1 MRVWFYWVVFL
12 SLLIHLS
19 AGAQSQEDER
29 DAARQLADSAVQNPQ
44 LNNQIVDTSPLTDLG
59 DSYTNSIKLLQ
70 NRFRVDYNVEEIT
83 MVFFREYGSAPVVL
97 VRPDGSKLFQGRVD
111 EEKVQW
117 FDADTFDMITIK
129 NPVPGPWQAVGQVLP
144 ESRIMVLSNIEL
156 HAEPLP
162 NVLFAGEILKST
174 AYLTNNGKPIENK
187 QFRDVVELDIEF
199 KSTNNPNF
207 GNFGTGDQSIATFQD
222 DGRGMDERPG
232 DGVFTGQFNLKIA
245 AGEWKPVFRVIT
257 PMYTREQEGKPTVL
271 HDNPVSIDV
280 EMNGGEDGYHK
291 IIIDV
296 DRELVDI
303 ESLLVDGKVKF
314 PNTDMQNF
322 SLTEGGSEPREHLIV
337 AYEEGVFRV
346 KVTAYGTTV
355 DGRDFILD
363 VPEFS
368 FVAEGP
374 EESEVED
381 PLIDGKDPIVD
392 GSAPLVAL
400 PESNPA
406 AMTASEASS
415 QDEQEEMDNGTLT
428 IILIAVNGSIVLI
441 GIIAAAVIIFMRKKR
456 TSSKSSPEP
465 AKQAPAT
472 TDADLS
478 MEEAPKGL
486 KKLLGMFKKGNKS
499 EKS

>member
-1 MRVWFYWVVFL
+1 MRVWFYWVILL
-12 SLLIHLS
+12 SLFIHLT

-44 LNNQIVDTSPLTDLG
+44 SNNQNVDTSPLTDLG

-111 EEKVQW
+111 EEKVEW

-144 ESRIMVLSNIEL
+144 ESRVMVISSIEL
-156 HAEPLP
+156 HADPLP
-162 NVLFAGEILKST
+162 DVLFAGEILKST
-174 AYLTNNGKPIENK
+174 AYLTNNGEPIDNK

-207 GNFGTGDQSIATFQD
+207 GNFGTGDQNIATFQD
-222 DGRGMDERPG
+222 DGRGMDERPA
-232 DGVFTGQFNLKIA
+232 DGVFTGQFNLKIP

-257 PMYTREQEGKPTVL
+257 PMYTREQESQPVVL
-271 HDNPVSIDV
+271 HNNPVSIDV
-280 EMNGGEDGYHK
+280 EMNGGGDGYHK

-314 PNTDMQNF
+314 PNADMQNF
-322 SLTEGGSEPREHLIV
+322 SLTEGGNDPREHLIV
-337 AYEEGVFRV
+337 AYEEGIFRV
-346 KVTAYGTTV
+346 KITAYGTTV
-355 DGRDFILD
+355 NGRDFILD

-368 FVAEGP
+368 FVADGP
-374 EESEVED
+374 QEPEVED
-381 PLIDGKDPIVD
+381 PLINGKDPIVD
-392 GSAPLVAL
+392 GSAPLVAS
-400 PESNPA
+400 PKMNPA
-406 AMTASEASS
+406 STTPDGQSS
-415 QDEQEEMDNGTLT
+415 QDEMDDGTLT
-428 IILIAVNGSIVLI
+428 MILIAVNGSIVLI
-441 GIIAAAVIIFMRKKR
+441 GVIAAVVIIFMRKKR
-456 TSSKSSPEP
+456 TPSKSSPTP
-465 AKQAPAT
+465 TKQAQTT

-478 MEEAPKGL
+478 MEEAPKGFQ
-486 KKLLGMFKKGNKS
+486 KLLGMFKKGDKS
-499 EKS
+499 EKP